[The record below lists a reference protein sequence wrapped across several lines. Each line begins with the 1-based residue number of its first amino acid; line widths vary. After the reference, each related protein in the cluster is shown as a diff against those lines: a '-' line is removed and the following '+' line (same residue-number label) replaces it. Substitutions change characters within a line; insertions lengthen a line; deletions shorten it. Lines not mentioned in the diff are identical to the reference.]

1 MIEYGAVFAGSLLG
15 SAHCVGMCGGLAA
28 AIGTTQ
34 RSFWPTFARQLVYT
48 AGRIFTYSFL
58 GAVAGFAG
66 LSLSQFETRLL
77 GAQQVFSFAAG
88 LIMLLV
94 GLSVLGWLPFKS
106 KGPVGTAGKLCAPIF
121 NHFLNGRGW
130 FGYFAAGLATGFL
143 PCGLVYAFLAMAV
156 ASANVGQGMLLMAC
170 FGAGTAPAMLLVGCG
185 SSLLSHQLRT
195 RVFRVAACFMIVM
208 GGVMIY
214 RAIPKKNGTCCPE
227 VFDDSEKR
235 ANVWLALKN

>member
-15 SAHCVGMCGGLAA
+15 SAHCVGMCGGLAVT
-28 AIGTTQ
+28 IGATH

-48 AGRIFTYSFL
+48 AGRVFTYSFL
-58 GAVAGFAG
+58 GAVGGFAG
-66 LSLSQFETRLL
+66 LSLSQYQMPLI

-94 GLSVLGWLPFKS
+94 GLSTLGWLPFKS
-106 KGPVGTAGKLCAPIF
+106 KRPVGTAGRLCATIF

-156 ASANVGQGMLLMAC
+156 AGSNVGQGMLLMAC
-170 FGAGTAPAMLLVGCG
+170 FGLGTAPAMLLVGCG
-185 SSLLSHQLRT
+185 SSLLSHQKRAQ
-195 RVFRVAACFMIVM
+195 VFRVAAVFLIIM

-214 RAIPKKNGTCCPE
+214 RAIPKKNGTCCAGAFQNSP
-227 VFDDSEKR
+227 KTM
-235 ANVWLALKN
+235 LGQHG